1 MRTKARVPE
10 SRKVTQRLLRR
21 LWSATNL
28 SSLATGTFETS
39 PASPTKRIGDPLASD
54 GIVVHATFPLDPAKR
69 EAALET
75 IEDLVEQ
82 SRAEAGTIEYRAA
95 MDLPESDTVRFVER
109 YEDAD
114 AFEAHTETEHFG
126 AFEAALPDLL
136 AGEPGVLRSE
146 VESATKL
153 EL

>member
-1 MRTKARVPE
+1 MY
-10 SRKVTQRLLRR
+10 SR
-21 LWSATNL
+21 N
-28 SSLATGTFETS
+28 
-39 PASPTKRIGDPLASD
+39 PPASD
-54 GIVVHATFPLDPAKR
+54 GIIVHATFPLDPAKR

-95 MDLPESDTVRFVER
+95 MDVSEPNTVRFVER

-136 AGEPGVLRSE
+136 AGEPEVLRFE
-146 VESATKL
+146 VESATEL

>member
-1 MRTKARVPE
+1 
-10 SRKVTQRLLRR
+10 
-21 LWSATNL
+21 
-28 SSLATGTFETS
+28 
-39 PASPTKRIGDPLASD
+39 
-54 GIVVHATFPLDPAKR
+54 
-69 EAALET
+69 
-75 IEDLVEQ
+75 
-82 SRAEAGTIEYRAA
+82 

-136 AGEPGVLRSE
+136 AGEPEVLRFE
-146 VESATKL
+146 VESATEL